1 MLWNFSCPICGD
13 STKNQRKARGY
24 VYEHTQKLMYRC
36 HNCGAS
42 MSFDWFLKTQDPTL
56 HDEYRM
62 ELFKETG
69 ADTKKPK
76 PESKKPAPAPKVQ
89 PKNDPAFKQMVS
101 VKKLPDDHH
110 AVQYLRDRK
119 IPKDKWKYFF
129 YVEKYYTWVHK
140 IKPPPDHK
148 DRDALE
154 TRAEHPRLILP
165 YFDKDF
171 TIYRFTA
178 RSMDDVHKPKYL
190 YSVLDEEKSS
200 IYNLDFIDRTKRVY
214 VVEGQ
219 IDSLFLP
226 NCVAVGNANY
236 GAPELKKL
244 RDKVIVP
251 DNQPRNPEVVKQIKE
266 AVDMGYPVCIWD
278 KHYAKDLNE
287 MFAIGYTL
295 EEIKNIID
303 RNTYKG
309 AAAQLMFKLWKR
321 C

>member
-1 MLWNFSCPICGD
+1 MLWNFSCPICMD
-13 STKNQRKARGY
+13 SKKNQRKARGY

-76 PESKKPAPAPKVQ
+76 PVAVKKETIEPKA
-89 PKNDPAFKQMVS
+89 KHHPAFKSMKPV
-101 VKKLPDDHH
+101 VKLSDDHE
-110 AVQYLRDRK
+110 AVQYLAGRK
-119 IPKDKWKYFF
+119 IPKEKWKYFF
-129 YVEKYYTWVHK
+129 YVEKYYTWVNK
-140 IKPPPDHK
+140 IKPLPDPK
-148 DRDALE
+148 IIE
-154 TRAEHPRLILP
+154 YAEHPRLIMP

-178 RSMDDVHKPKYL
+178 RSMDNEHKPKYL
-190 YSVLDEEKSS
+190 FTVLDEEKSS
-200 IYNLDFIDRTKRVY
+200 IYNIDFVDREKTVY
-214 VVEGQ
+214 VLEGQ
-219 IDSLFLP
+219 IDSFFLP
-226 NCVAVGNANY
+226 NAVAVGNANY
-236 GAPELKKL
+236 GSPELKKL
-244 RDKVIVP
+244 KKKVIVP

-278 KHYAKDLNE
+278 KYYAKDLNE
-287 MFAIGYTL
+287 MHTLGFAL
-295 EEIKNIID
+295 EDIKNIID